1 MQPSNPQESDW
12 IILNKLGIDEAYS
25 MASLRV
31 KVHDVFKPIF
41 NF

>member
-1 MQPSNPQESDW
+1 MHPTNPHESDW
-12 IILNKLGIDEAYS
+12 IRLNKLGIDEAYS
-25 MASLRV
+25 TALRV